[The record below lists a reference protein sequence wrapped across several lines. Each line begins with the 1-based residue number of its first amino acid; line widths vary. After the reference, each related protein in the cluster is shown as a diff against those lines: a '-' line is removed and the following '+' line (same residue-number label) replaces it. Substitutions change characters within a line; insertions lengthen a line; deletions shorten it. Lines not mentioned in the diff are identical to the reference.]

1 MDDAINSVNRIFG
14 GLNPG
19 VYRIFLTHGEM
30 DPIRTL
36 GPANDLNALSPVVV
50 MARKYHKFLIQNGS

>member
-14 GLNPG
+14 GLNPA
-19 VYRIFLTHGEM
+19 VYRTFLTHGEM

-36 GPANDLNALSPVVV
+36 GPSNDINTLSPVVV
-50 MARKYHKFLIQNGS
+50 MARMYLL